1 MDRGMSLVQI
11 ISELRSRAALC
22 DNAIEALNGIHNL
35 PTNFRGVG
43 NTKLG
48 RPKIAR
54 KAMTD
59 GGEIS
64 PTEALRRKRL
74 SRALKRAWRV
84 KKSVS

>member
-1 MDRGMSLVQI
+1 MDIGISLGQI
-11 ISELRSRAALC
+11 ISELRSRAARC
-22 DNAIEALNGIHNL
+22 DNAIEALNGIHNR

-64 PTEALRRKRL
+64 PSEALRRKRL
-74 SRALKRAWRV
+74 SRSMKRAWKA
-84 KKSVS
+84 KKSSD